1 MQEDDNIK
9 YGRQYKRWTGR
20 GLYEFTVNAG
30 QRCCTHIKP
39 TYKAEQ
45 KISKTAWFYV
55 CKVRAHDEQN
65 CLVLFL

>member
-45 KISKTAWFYV
+45 KIAKLLGFMFV
-55 CKVRAHDEQN
+55 K
-65 CLVLFL
+65 